1 MSQVQQ
7 KKSSKA
13 NEVIEKPNFAVANS
27 YLDEFGGAGLENI
40 TSENM
45 SMPFIKMISDASPER
60 KKMSEK
66 YIEGADTGMIANTVT
81 KKLYD
86 GTKGI
91 LCVPCF
97 YKFEYV
103 EWMQRGQG
111 QSAPVTSYPANS
123 DILSKCTR
131 NPVDNRE
138 MLPNGNYI
146 EPTNYHFVLLLN
158 EDGTPDTTGL
168 ITMSRTQSKKSRKW
182 NSMMKAMPKLKNAK
196 GDFVS
201 SPSFF
206 HSYRLTTTQE
216 TNSKGSWTSWI
227 INHAGKVESELVLQT
242 ASEFYKTC
250 AKGVVVKHEEEN
262 ETNLTEQSNTN
273 QPF

>member
-13 NEVIEKPNFAVANS
+13 EVIEKPNLSVATS
-27 YLDEFGGAGLENI
+27 YLEEFGGAGLENI

-45 SMPFIKMISDASPER
+45 SMPFIKLISDASPER
-60 KKMSEK
+60 KKMNEK
-66 YIEGADTGMIANTVT
+66 YIEGADTGMIANTIT

-86 GTKGI
+86 GSKGI

-103 EWMQRGQG
+103 EWQQRGQG
-111 QSAPVTSYPANS
+111 QTAPVTSYPADS
-123 DILSKCTR
+123 DILSKTTR
-131 NPVDNRE
+131 SMDNRDV
-138 MLPNGNYI
+138 LPNGNYI
-146 EPTNYHFVLLLN
+146 EGTNYHFVLVLN

-182 NSMMKAMPKLKNAK
+182 NSMMKAMPKIQNAK

-201 SPSFF
+201 QPSFF
-206 HSYRLTTTQE
+206 NSYSLSTTQE

-227 INHAGKVESELVLQT
+227 INHAGKVDNELVLQT

-250 AKGVVVKHEEEN
+250 RKGVVVKHEEEN
-262 ETNLTEQSNTN
+262 DLTEQSNTN

>member
-7 KKSSKA
+7 KKSSEAK
-13 NEVIEKPNFAVANS
+13 EVIQKPNFAVANN

-45 SMPFIKMISDASPER
+45 SMPFIKLISDASPER
-60 KKMSEK
+60 KKLSEK

-86 GTKGI
+86 GSKGI

-97 YKFEYV
+97 YKFEFV

-111 QSAPVTSYPANS
+111 QTAPVTSYPANS
-123 DILSKCTR
+123 NILDKCTR

-146 EPTNYHFVLLLN
+146 EATNDHFVLVLN

-168 ITMSRTQSKKSRKW
+168 ITMSRTQSKKSKKW
-182 NSMMKAMPKLKNAK
+182 NSMMKSMPKLKNKA
-196 GDFVS
+196 GQLVS
-201 SPSFF
+201 QPSFF
-206 HSYRLTTTQE
+206 NSSRLTTTQE
-216 TNSKGSWTSWI
+216 SNSKGSWTSWI
-227 INHAGKVESELVLQT
+227 INHAGKVENELVLQT
-242 ASEFYKTC
+242 ASEFYRTC
-250 AKGVVVKHEEEN
+250 AKGVVVKHEEE
-262 ETNLTEQSNTN
+262 TDYTEVNNTN

>member
-13 NEVIEKPNFAVANS
+13 NEVIQKPNFSVANN

-45 SMPFIKMISDASPER
+45 SMPFIKLISDASPER
-60 KKMSEK
+60 KKQHEK
-66 YIEGADTGMIANTVT
+66 YIEGSDTGMIANTIT

-86 GTKGI
+86 GAKGI

-103 EWMQRGQG
+103 EWQQRGQG
-111 QSAPVTSYPANS
+111 QTAPVTSYPADS
-123 DILSKCTR
+123 DILSKTKR
-131 NPVDNRE
+131 NPVDNNQVLE
-138 MLPNGNYI
+138 NGNYI
-146 EPTNYHFVLLLN
+146 EGTNYHFVLVLN

-168 ITMSRTQSKKSRKW
+168 ITMSRTQAKKSRKW
-182 NSMMKAMPKLKNAK
+182 NSMMKSMPKLKNKA
-196 GDFVS
+196 GQFVS
-201 SPSFF
+201 PPSFF
-206 HSYRLTTTQE
+206 HTYRLTTTQE

-227 INHAGKVESELVLQT
+227 INHAGTVDNELTLKT
-242 ASEFYKTC
+242 ASEFYRTC
-250 AKGVVVKHEEEN
+250 AKGVVVKHEEES
-262 ETNLTEQSNTN
+262 EFTEQNTN

>member
-13 NEVIEKPNFAVANS
+13 EVIEKPNLSVATS
-27 YLDEFGGAGLENI
+27 YLEEFGGAGLENI

-45 SMPFIKMISDASPER
+45 SMPFIKLISDASPER
-60 KKMSEK
+60 KKMNEK
-66 YIEGADTGMIANTVT
+66 YIEGADTGMIANTIT

-86 GTKGI
+86 GSKGI

-103 EWMQRGQG
+103 EWQQRGQG
-111 QSAPVTSYPANS
+111 QTAPVTSYPADS
-123 DILSKCTR
+123 DILSKTTR
-131 NPVDNRE
+131 SMDNRDV
-138 MLPNGNYI
+138 LPNGNYI
-146 EPTNYHFVLLLN
+146 EGTNYHFVLVLN

-182 NSMMKAMPKLKNAK
+182 NSMMKAMPKIQNAK

-201 SPSFF
+201 QPSFF
-206 HSYRLTTTQE
+206 NSYRLSTTQE

-227 INHAGKVESELVLQT
+227 INHAGKVDNELVLQT

-250 AKGVVVKHEEEN
+250 RKGVVVKHEEEN
-262 ETNLTEQSNTN
+262 DLTEQSNTN

>member
-7 KKSSKA
+7 KKSSEAK
-13 NEVIEKPNFAVANS
+13 EVIQKPNFAVANS

-60 KKMSEK
+60 KKLSEK
-66 YIEGADTGMIANTVT
+66 YIEGADTGMIANTIT

-86 GTKGI
+86 GAKGI

-103 EWMQRGQG
+103 EWQQRGQG
-111 QSAPVTSYPANS
+111 QTAPVNSYSADS

-138 MLPNGNYI
+138 MLPSGNYI

-168 ITMSRTQSKKSRKW
+168 ITMSRTQSKKSKKW
-182 NSMMKAMPKLKNAK
+182 NSMMKAMPKVKNSN
-196 GDFVS
+196 GQYVS
-201 SPSFF
+201 VPSFM
-206 HSYRLTTTQE
+206 HLYRLTTAMESNKMGTWA
-216 TNSKGSWTSWI
+216 SWV
-227 INHAGKVESELVLQT
+227 INHVGKVENELTLKT

-250 AKGVVVKHEEEN
+250 AKGVVVKHDEDAEE
-262 ETNLTEQSNTN
+262 TEKA
-273 QPF
+273 PF

>member
-13 NEVIEKPNFAVANS
+13 EVIQKPNLSVATS
-27 YLDEFGGAGLENI
+27 YLEEFGGAGLENI

-45 SMPFIKMISDASPER
+45 SMPFIKLISDASPER
-60 KKMSEK
+60 KKMNEK
-66 YIEGADTGMIANTVT
+66 YIEGADTGMIANTIT

-86 GTKGI
+86 GSKGSV
-91 LCVPCF
+91 CVPCF

-103 EWMQRGQG
+103 EWQQRGQG
-111 QSAPVTSYPANS
+111 QTAPVTSYPADS
-123 DILSKCTR
+123 DILSKTTR
-131 NPVDNRE
+131 SMDNRDV
-138 MLPNGNYI
+138 LPNGNYI
-146 EPTNYHFVLLLN
+146 EGTNYHFVLVLN

-182 NSMMKAMPKLKNAK
+182 NSMMKAMPKIQNAK

-201 SPSFF
+201 QPSFF
-206 HSYRLTTTQE
+206 NSYRLSTTQE

-227 INHAGKVESELVLQT
+227 INHAGKVENELVLQT

-250 AKGVVVKHEEEN
+250 RKGVVVKHEEEN
-262 ETNLTEQSNTN
+262 DLTEQSNTN

>member
-13 NEVIEKPNFAVANS
+13 EVIQKPNLSVATS
-27 YLDEFGGAGLENI
+27 YLEEFGGAGLENI

-45 SMPFIKMISDASPER
+45 SMPFIKLISDASPER
-60 KKMSEK
+60 KKMNEK
-66 YIEGADTGMIANTVT
+66 YIEGADTGMIANTIT

-86 GTKGI
+86 GSKGI

-103 EWMQRGQG
+103 EWQQRGQG
-111 QSAPVTSYPANS
+111 QTAPVTSYPADS
-123 DILSKCTR
+123 DILSKTTR
-131 NPVDNRE
+131 SMDNRDV
-138 MLPNGNYI
+138 LPNGNYI
-146 EPTNYHFVLLLN
+146 EGTNYHFVLVLN

-182 NSMMKAMPKLKNAK
+182 NSMMKAMPKIQNAK

-201 SPSFF
+201 QPSFF
-206 HSYRLTTTQE
+206 NSYRLSTTQE

-227 INHAGKVESELVLQT
+227 INHAGKVDNELVLQT

-250 AKGVVVKHEEEN
+250 RKGVVVKHEEEN
-262 ETNLTEQSNTN
+262 DLTEQSNTN

>member
-1 MSQVQQ
+1 MSQVQ

-13 NEVIEKPNFAVANS
+13 EVIQKPNFSVATN
-27 YLDEFGGAGLENI
+27 YLEEFGGAGLENI

-45 SMPFIKMISDASPER
+45 SMPFIKLISDASPER
-60 KKMSEK
+60 KKMNEK
-66 YIEGADTGMIANTVT
+66 YIEGADTGMIANTIT

-86 GTKGI
+86 GSKGI

-103 EWMQRGQG
+103 EWQQRGQG
-111 QSAPVTSYPANS
+111 QTAPVTSYPADS
-123 DILSKCTR
+123 DILSKTTR
-131 NPVDNRE
+131 SVDNRDV
-138 MLPNGNYI
+138 LPSGNYI
-146 EPTNYHFVLLLN
+146 EGTNYHFVLVLN

-182 NSMMKAMPKLKNAK
+182 NSMMKAMPKIKNAK
-196 GDFVS
+196 GDFIS
-201 SPSFF
+201 QPAFF
-206 HSYRLTTTQE
+206 NSYRLSTTQE

-227 INHAGKVESELVLQT
+227 INHAGKVENELVLQT

-250 AKGVVVKHEEEN
+250 RQGVVVKHEEEN
-262 ETNLTEQSNTN
+262 DLTEQGNTN

>member
-13 NEVIEKPNFAVANS
+13 EVIQKPNLSVATS
-27 YLDEFGGAGLENI
+27 YLEEFGGAGLENI

-45 SMPFIKMISDASPER
+45 SMPFIKLISDASPER
-60 KKMSEK
+60 KKQHEK
-66 YIEGADTGMIANTVT
+66 YIEGADTGMIANTIT

-86 GTKGI
+86 GSKGI

-103 EWMQRGQG
+103 EWQQRGQG
-111 QSAPVTSYPANS
+111 QTAPVTSYPADS
-123 DILSKCTR
+123 DILSKTTR
-131 NPVDNRE
+131 SMDNRDV
-138 MLPNGNYI
+138 LPNGNYI
-146 EPTNYHFVLLLN
+146 EGTNYHFVLVLN

-182 NSMMKAMPKLKNAK
+182 NSMMKAMPKIQNAK

-201 SPSFF
+201 QPSFF
-206 HSYRLTTTQE
+206 NSYRLSTTQE

-227 INHAGKVESELVLQT
+227 INHAGKVDNELVLQT

-250 AKGVVVKHEEEN
+250 RKGVVVKHEEEN
-262 ETNLTEQSNTN
+262 DLTEQSNTN